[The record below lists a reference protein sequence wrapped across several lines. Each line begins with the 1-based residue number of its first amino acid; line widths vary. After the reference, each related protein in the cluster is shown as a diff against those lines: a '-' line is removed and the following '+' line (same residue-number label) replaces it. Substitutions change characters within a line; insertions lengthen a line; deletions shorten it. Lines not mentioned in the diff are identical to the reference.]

1 MPALLIGFGP
11 SELLLILVIVVV
23 LFGANR
29 IPALMTGIG
38 KGIRGLKRGL
48 NEDENISVTP
58 NERRVDSTS
67 STEDAPDLDVAE
79 AEIVEKE

>member
-1 MPALLIGFGP
+1 VPALLFGFGP

-48 NEDENISVTP
+48 NEDENIEVTP

-67 STEDAPDLDVAE
+67 SSEGAPDLEVSD
-79 AEIVEKE
+79 AEIVEEQ

>member
-1 MPALLIGFGP
+1 MLMGFGP

-38 KGIRGLKRGL
+38 KGIKGLKRGL
-48 NEDENISVTP
+48 NEDDNISVTP
-58 NERRVDSTS
+58 DERRVDAAS
-67 STEDAPDLDVAE
+67 SSEAAPNMDVAD
-79 AEIVEKE
+79 AEIVEKG